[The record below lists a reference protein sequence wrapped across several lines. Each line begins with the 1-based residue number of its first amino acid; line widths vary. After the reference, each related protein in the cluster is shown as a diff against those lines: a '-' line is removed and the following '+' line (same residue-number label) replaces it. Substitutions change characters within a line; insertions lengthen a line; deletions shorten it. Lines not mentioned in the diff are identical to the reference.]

1 MGSPVDRRYAGE
13 FGGWRCHAIDPARIS
28 WLTPSGMSDNPL
40 REGDV
45 VGRFRRGLMID
56 IGTVVEVIPATGG
69 AQPEKIRWARQVEP
83 RPSDGVE
90 RIPV

>member
-1 MGSPVDRRYAGE
+1 
-13 FGGWRCHAIDPARIS
+13 
-28 WLTPSGMSDNPL
+28 MSDEPL

-69 AQPEKIRWARQVEP
+69 AQAEKIRWTRKVEP
-83 RPSDGVE
+83 KPGDEVE